1 MPLIYSLKAIY
12 VKENMV
18 YVSETTLMDYKT
30 NSAKNGIAE
39 YEIDNNGNCKQLS
52 YITNGHRHKLMDV
65 TIVKDG
71 RLISC
76 LFEDIKIWS

>member
-1 MPLIYSLKAIY
+1 MNWKRLILFDYINYNYAKSLPLIYSIKAIY

-39 YEIDNNGNCKQLS
+39 YEIDNNGNC
-52 YITNGHRHKLMDV
+52 
-65 TIVKDG
+65 
-71 RLISC
+71 
-76 LFEDIKIWS
+76 